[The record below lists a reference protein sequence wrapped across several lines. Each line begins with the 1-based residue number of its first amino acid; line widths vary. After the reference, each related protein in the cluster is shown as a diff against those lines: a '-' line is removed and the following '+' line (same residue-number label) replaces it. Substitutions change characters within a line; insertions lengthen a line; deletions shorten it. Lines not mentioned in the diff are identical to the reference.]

1 MLMTIANTYAMI
13 WAESR
18 MRKRGET
25 MNATAQITVRTGR
38 SDQGGFDWA
47 RMECADMSEHALFM
61 LGEELASV
69 GGLQRMGGY
78 EIVHPYVIGKLGLSF
93 TAAQLEELIA
103 NSKRLAAERAERQ
116 RLGLVKCACG
126 HTVAKRAVMN
136 TSSGT
141 SCADC
146 YDRMSN

>member
-1 MLMTIANTYAMI
+1 M
-13 WAESR
+13 
-18 MRKRGET
+18 
-25 MNATAQITVRTGR
+25 AQITIKTGR
-38 SDQGGFDWA
+38 SDQGGFEWA
-47 RMECADMSEHALFM
+47 KMECAELTSHALFL

-78 EIVHPYVIGKLGLSF
+78 EIVHPYVIGKLGTSF
-93 TAAQLEELIA
+93 TVEQLQAMIA
-103 NSKRLAAERAERQ
+103 NSRKLAAERSERQ

-136 TSSGT
+136 TSTGS
-141 SCADC
+141 SCAEC